1 MEAVPRMPMIWLDLK
16 EAGEFQF
23 GPSVKQ
29 FISKNYGENP
39 DNYNEQ
45 IKKLETLRQSTHSPT
60 YAPHQ
65 NQCP

>member
-39 DNYNEQ
+39 DSYNEQ
-45 IKKLETLRQSTHSPT
+45 IKKLETLRQ
-60 YAPHQ
+60 
-65 NQCP
+65 